1 MPYYDLPEEQLR
13 QYAPLLEEPSDLD
26 AFWARTL
33 EESRK
38 LAVAPS
44 FQPVS
49 TGLAL
54 VETVDVR
61 YSGFGGEPVRA
72 WLRVPR
78 GAREKLPAVVR
89 YQGYGGGR
97 GLAHEVD
104 LWALAGFASLVMD
117 TRGQGS
123 GWSPGDTSDPSGSG
137 PSHPGFMTRGIR
149 DPATYYYRR
158 VFTDAVLAIDAVRY
172 HPLVDGKR
180 VAVTGASQGGGISLA
195 VAGLVPDIAA
205 VMADVPFLCDFPR
218 ATWVSP
224 SDPYGEIV
232 RYLKVHRDQVREV
245 FSTLS
250 YFDCAILAKRASAPA
265 LFSVSL
271 MDQICPPSTVYAAYN
286 HYAGP
291 KEMVEYAYNDHE
303 GGLGFQEAVQ
313 LKWLPARL
321 AAGRVVDAEPAVAA
335 DGRQ

>member
-1 MPYYDLPEEQLR
+1 VPYYDLPEEQLR
-13 QYAPLLEEPSDLD
+13 DYAPDLDEPSDLD

-38 LAVAPS
+38 LAVPPN
-44 FQPVS
+44 FEPVA

-54 VETVDVR
+54 VETADVT

-72 WLRVPR
+72 WLHMPR
-78 GAREKLPAVVR
+78 GAREGLPAVVR

-97 GLAHEVD
+97 GLAHEVG
-104 LWALAGFASLVMD
+104 LWALAGFASLVTD

-123 GWSPGDTSDPSGSG
+123 AWSPGDTPDPAGSG
-137 PSHPGFMTRGIR
+137 PAHPGFMTRGIG

-158 VFTDAVLAIDAVRY
+158 VFTDAAMAIDAVRS
-172 HPLVDGKR
+172 HPLVDAKR
-180 VAVTGASQGGGISLA
+180 VAVTGASQGGGVSLA
-195 VAGLVPDIAA
+195 VAALVPDLAA
-205 VMADVPFLCDFPR
+205 VMADVPFLCDFRR
-218 ATWVSP
+218 ATWVAP

-232 RYLKVHRDQVREV
+232 RYLKVHRDQVQRI
-245 FSTLS
+245 FSTLA
-250 YFDCAILAKRASAPA
+250 YFDCATLAKRATAPA

-291 KEMVEYAYNDHE
+291 KEMVEYQFNDHE

-313 LKWLPARL
+313 LKWLRSL
-321 AAGRVVDAEPAVAA
+321 FGS
-335 DGRQ
+335 GLG